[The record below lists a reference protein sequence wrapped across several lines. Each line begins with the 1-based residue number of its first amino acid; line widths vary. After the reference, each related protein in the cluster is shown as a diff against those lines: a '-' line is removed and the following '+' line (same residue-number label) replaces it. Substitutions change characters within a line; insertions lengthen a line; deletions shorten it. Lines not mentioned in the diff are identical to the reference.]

1 MVDGGA
7 YGLKLTEEVI
17 RNRRVRICGWFSG
30 DHGGGE
36 VIEGEDIGGN
46 HGY

>member
-1 MVDGGA
+1 MVNGGA

-17 RNRRVRICGWFSG
+17 GNWRVRICGWFSG

-36 VIEGEDIGGN
+36 VVE
-46 HGY
+46 